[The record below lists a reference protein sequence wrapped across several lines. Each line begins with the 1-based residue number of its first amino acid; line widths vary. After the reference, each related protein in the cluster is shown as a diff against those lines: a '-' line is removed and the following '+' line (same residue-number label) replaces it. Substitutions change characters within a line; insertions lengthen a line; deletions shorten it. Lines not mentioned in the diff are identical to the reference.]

1 LSFRGAREREPGI
14 SRLNI
19 SGFPVHRFALPRND
33 GDIQIGCVIW
43 TAISTIGSLVGW
55 MPLEVQ
61 HNLGAL
67 FAAL

>member
-1 LSFRGAREREPGI
+1 MRVRGHRSNKKAGEP
-14 SRLNI
+14 
-19 SGFPVHRFALPRND
+19 PPAFAAYAD
-33 GDIQIGCVIW
+33 AACVGLGRICPLLLL
-43 TAISTIGSLVGW
+43 AGW